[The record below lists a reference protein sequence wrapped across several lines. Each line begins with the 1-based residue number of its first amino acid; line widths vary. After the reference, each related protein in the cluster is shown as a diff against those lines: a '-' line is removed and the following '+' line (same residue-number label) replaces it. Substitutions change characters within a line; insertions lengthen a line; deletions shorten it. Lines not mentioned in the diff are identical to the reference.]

1 LKKISSKVIK
11 TVPFIERRIRKN
23 PSINKYR
30 RIGDI
35 LPGNIVENHA
45 INSAIYRALSGKLR
59 ASNHN
64 SPHGK
69 FFDCYV

>member
-1 LKKISSKVIK
+1 LKKISSRIIK
-11 TVPFIERRIRKN
+11 TAPFVERRIRKN

-30 RIGDI
+30 RIDDI

-45 INSAIYRALSGKLR
+45 INSAIYRASSGKLR

-64 SPHGK
+64 SPRGK
-69 FFDCYV
+69 ILDCYA